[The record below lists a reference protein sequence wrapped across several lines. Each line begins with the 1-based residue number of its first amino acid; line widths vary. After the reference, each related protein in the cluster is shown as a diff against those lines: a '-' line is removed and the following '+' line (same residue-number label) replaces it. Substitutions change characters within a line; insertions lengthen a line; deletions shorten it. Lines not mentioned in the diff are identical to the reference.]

1 MIGSALVVC
10 TGNICR
16 SPIGERLL
24 SRLCPGLRVSSAGLR
39 AVVGSAADATAI
51 AVAACLLELDLSGHS
66 ARSFTAEMGQQN
78 DLILVMDHHHRAE
91 LVRGWPQFS
100 GRVMLFDHWVGG
112 KGIDD
117 PYRRP
122 SEFHAIVV
130 DDIHRAALSW
140 APRLSQ
146 KAQS

>member
-1 MIGSALVVC
+1 MIASALVVC

-24 SRLCPGLRVSSAGLR
+24 SRLCPGLRVSSAGLG
-39 AVVGSAADATAI
+39 AVVGAAVDATAVG
-51 AVAACLLELDLSGHS
+51 VAAQLLELDLSGHS

-78 DLILVMDHHHRAE
+78 DLILVMDHHHRVD
-91 LVRGWPQFS
+91 LVREWPHLS

-122 SEFHAIVV
+122 PEFHAMVV
-130 DDIHRAALSW
+130 GDIHRAALAW

-146 KAQS
+146 KAHT